1 MPPSAPPPLPL
12 VSLWLIMRRAG
23 PAGAHGGAARLVSH
37 FPQLKFS
44 AGHFGA
50 LLKSCEPNAM
60 RLDARVLARQAR
72 ARRGGEIRERGSS
85 GRQGE
90 EGRMLGWGMGSSSWQ
105 DIIFAPN
112 ESQQFRIS
120 LSRSLSRLVVVVGR
134 RRFRLSFALFIILS
148 LLLLAF

>member
-1 MPPSAPPPLPL
+1 
-12 VSLWLIMRRAG
+12 MRTAG

-60 RLDARVLARQAR
+60 RLDARVLARR
-72 ARRGGEIRERGSS
+72 ARTRERGGL